1 LVKHSAE
8 LVQLLASYCQ
18 TWSGSSDGTRG
29 GGITLHQGRFRL
41 DIRRNFFSERAVLQW
56 PRLLREAVQS
66 LPLEVL
72 KDRVGV
78 ALRDAAWWG
87 WADGWSR

>member
-1 LVKHSAE
+1 M
-8 LVQLLASYCQ
+8 
-18 TWSGSSDGTRG
+18 
-29 GGITLHQGRFRL
+29 

-78 ALRDAAWWG
+78 ALRDAVSG
-87 WADGWSR
+87 HGGDGLMAEIDDVNGLFQLLIIL

>member
-1 LVKHSAE
+1 M
-8 LVQLLASYCQ
+8 
-18 TWSGSSDGTRG
+18 
-29 GGITLHQGRFRL
+29 

-72 KDRVGV
+72 KRRVGV
-78 ALRDAAWWG
+78 ALRDVVSG
-87 WADGWSR
+87 HGGDGLMAGLGDLSDPFQPE

>member
-1 LVKHSAE
+1 M
-8 LVQLLASYCQ
+8 
-18 TWSGSSDGTRG
+18 
-29 GGITLHQGRFRL
+29 
-41 DIRRNFFSERAVLQW
+41 DIKRNFFSERAVLQW
-56 PRLLREAVQS
+56 PRLPREAVQS

-87 WADGWSR
+87 WADGWTR